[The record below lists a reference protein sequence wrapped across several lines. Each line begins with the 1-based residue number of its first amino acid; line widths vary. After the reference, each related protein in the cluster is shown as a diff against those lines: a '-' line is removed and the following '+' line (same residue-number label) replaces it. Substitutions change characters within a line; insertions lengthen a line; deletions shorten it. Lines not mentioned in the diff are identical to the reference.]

1 MTKTLATDAVVQ
13 YLRPTTLVEV
23 IYDLE
28 PYAKHY
34 GELLALVNAA
44 TRELVNNAGEADAQ
58 RLLAEKGLA
67 LVATFTVRQGQ
78 DSL

>member
-1 MTKTLATDAVVQ
+1 MTKTLTTDAVAQ

-58 RLLAEKGLA
+58 RLLAEKGLV
-67 LVATFTVRQGQ
+67 LVASYTVQAKGE
-78 DSL
+78 